1 MSPKGKKNMNILML
15 YPKYHPGT
23 YLTRELYEKVAET
36 NDLRYVW
43 ASANAQKWRVDY
55 DKFLMLCH
63 DNCDCCSSNLHYGI
77 GRNNPDKTDM
87 ETPSTDHIIP
97 ISQGG
102 NPYDISNMWVICKRC
117 NTFKNN
123 AQGEEDIRRLEN
135 LVAFLKI
142 SHYVNSVEKET

>member
-1 MSPKGKKNMNILML
+1 MNILML

>member
-1 MSPKGKKNMNILML
+1 ML
-15 YPKYHPGT
+15 SPKYHQGT
-23 YLTRELYEKVAET
+23 YLTRELYAKVAET

-43 ASANAQKWRVDY
+43 AYANAQKWRVDY

-63 DNCDCCSSNLHYGI
+63 DNCDCCQSKLNYGI
-77 GRNNPDKTDM
+77 GRNNPAKTDT

-97 ISQGG
+97 RSMGG
-102 NPYDISNMWVICKRC
+102 DEYDIANMWVICKRC

-135 LVAFLKI
+135 LVAFLKL
-142 SHYVNSVEKET
+142 SHYVNNSGKEILNGNEC